1 MSNGHSHVTTK
12 TDSNLDTWSRRSL
25 RMLRS
30 IANATFTDDDS
41 DESSGGA
48 EDAAWKMESFVGPRI
63 GSVGRSSI
71 RVEIQKL
78 TMERQLKTFPF
89 SFILHFIFDCSVTS
103 NGPKVVSN
111 ASLVVQS

>member
-1 MSNGHSHVTTK
+1 MSSSIIMTCSPQQLIVFIFCSGNSVMSNGNSHVTTK

-41 DESSGGA
+41 DESSGDA

-78 TMERQLKTFPF
+78 KLGETAANLY
-89 SFILHFIFDCSVTS
+89 S
-103 NGPKVVSN
+103 
-111 ASLVVQS
+111 

>member
-1 MSNGHSHVTTK
+1 MSNGNSHVTTK

-41 DESSGGA
+41 DESGGDA
-48 EDAAWKMESFVGPRI
+48 DDAAWKMESFVGPRI

-71 RVEIQKL
+71 RVEIQKFEYGGTAAKFFL
-78 TMERQLKTFPF
+78 LKY
-89 SFILHFIFDCSVTS
+89 LIFTVR
-103 NGPKVVSN
+103 
-111 ASLVVQS
+111 

>member
-1 MSNGHSHVTTK
+1 MSNGNSHVTTK
-12 TDSNLDTWSRRSL
+12 TYSYLDTWSRRSL

-41 DESSGGA
+41 DESGGGA

-78 TMERQLKTFPF
+78 KLGETAANLY
-89 SFILHFIFDCSVTS
+89 S
-103 NGPKVVSN
+103 
-111 ASLVVQS
+111 